1 MMVFN
6 SSTVHGEFLV
16 RDLGFCLFCFYL
28 SDLTLSLDL
37 KLSQGRSHTHT
48 AIIQVKSSLGV
59 CFFFS
64 IVVSLF
70 THIPEISQ
78 SFCDI
83 AESGSARCEKEI
95 ILYLPRIIKKIF
107 C

>member
-1 MMVFN
+1 MFILLL
-6 SSTVHGEFLV
+6 SV
-16 RDLGFCLFCFYL
+16 RPDPVIRFEVVAG
-28 SDLTLSLDL
+28 SVTH
-37 KLSQGRSHTHT
+37 SHTLP
-48 AIIQVKSSLGV
+48 SSKLNPLWV
-59 CFFFS
+59 FVFFS